1 MFTKTVFSLLKS
13 VLLVALLSC
22 VCAPL
27 VFAQCGGQI
36 SLSTDTL
43 EWNGSQIG
51 MPSQQTIV
59 ITNTGAD
66 QLCLFNVTSTCPALL
81 ASFNPVPIPPFGTS
95 TITVDFIPQLDRWY
109 SATIEIFTSD
119 PNSPRDSVTV
129 FARSCQTALAPGMP
143 ILWPPMSPYILQF
156 AIPWDENQEG
166 VEYALQVTKLPENET
181 SFSSIDGNLELYPQW
196 YTVLE
201 WARDGSGAVVGLE
214 ASANYELKLL
224 TRDCMGNMSVSV
236 PAFIF
241 MPPEIDEAPIEDFTV
256 HTTTSGGPIELR
268 WDPAVT
274 DAFGTPLP
282 FDGYFIMA
290 GNHPDSIDT
299 HYAVC
304 SSSFITLPVSDSR
317 KLFTVYPNTNG
328 TYWGTS
334 PFYTWPPDNAPLYGL
349 NTVSLRDPANW
360 SEWSSVVIQIDSM
373 GWMVDLLSWAQ
384 DDLQRTSGITLAV
397 DFDQY
402 GIGPHMIVATVT
414 DLHGVINTAYKFVN
428 VVQRPY
434 VDFDGSYDPGL
445 RRFNLNAT
453 TVVTPVA
460 YLDLW
465 WPTSTV
471 DERYGQFIQF
481 ESKAGEESLHIIK
494 PVPILASKILNEE
507 NPWPVAQDPKYG
519 VTVDV
524 SAPANF
530 KFVGPNYPASPC
542 CVSVTAVPHKVGNLP
557 AFRATC
563 GAGNDQTRNKCEVV
577 GSFDY
582 VIELSW
588 RQLQYDMS
596 WNIVT
601 RSTKSE
607 VAGNCAGP
615 ANARTFQPIQG
626 DKAVVTKNR
635 EERTVPPDPGFPFAG
650 SAVDTLK
657 KGSFKDMKSARN
669 EPKTVQIAET
679 KANVPNSEIGSSK
692 ISGKQNGQLLASRL
706 VGNFYFKIVVVTA
719 CEGVCEKESYVQ
731 YDVFCCPTPAPC
743 TAHETLAPALRDAE
757 QNNPNP

>member
-1 MFTKTVFSLLKS
+1 MFTRYARKLLKS
-13 VLLVALLSC
+13 ALLVTLIG
-22 VCAPL
+22 VTYAPL

-51 MPSQQTIV
+51 MPSQQTIE
-59 ITNTGAD
+59 ITNTGVD
-66 QLCLFNVTSTCPALL
+66 QLCLFNITSTCPALL
-81 ASFNPVPIPPFGTS
+81 ASFNPIPIPPLGTS
-95 TITVDFIPQLDRWY
+95 TITVDFVPQLDRWY
-109 SATIEIFTSD
+109 SATIEIFSSD
-119 PNSPRDSVTV
+119 PNSLRDSVTV

-181 SFSSIDGNLELYPQW
+181 SFSSIDGSLELYPQW

-224 TRDCMGNMSVSV
+224 TRDCMGNMSVGV

-241 MPPEIDEAPIEDFTV
+241 MPQEIDEAPIEDFTV
-256 HTTTSGGPIELR
+256 HTTTEGGPIELR

-304 SSSFITLPVSDSR
+304 SSNFITLPVSDSR

-397 DFDQY
+397 DFDLY

-414 DLHGVINTAYKFVN
+414 DLHGVINTANKFVN
-428 VVQRPY
+428 VVQRPHA
-434 VDFDGSYDPGL
+434 DFIASYAPGPRL
-445 RRFNLNAT
+445 FNLSAT
-453 TVVTPVA
+453 NIITPVP
-460 YLDLW
+460 YIDIW

-494 PVPILASKILNEE
+494 PVPILALKILNEE
-507 NPWPVAQDPKYG
+507 MPWPSADDPTYG
-519 VTVDV
+519 VMVDV
-524 SAPANF
+524 NAQGNHRVIGNAEPS
-530 KFVGPNYPASPC
+530 YPC
-542 CVSVTAVPHKVGNLP
+542 CVNISVEVDATNPFATVCEMPHSNSICRVK
-557 AFRATC
+557 
-563 GAGNDQTRNKCEVV
+563 
-577 GSFDY
+577 GSFHY
-582 VIELSW
+582 EIEWKWTLVVLEATW
-588 RQLQYDMS
+588 K
-596 WNIVT
+596 VE
-601 RSTKSE
+601 TKSTSST
-607 VAGNCAGP
+607 VDGHCKPGP
-615 ANARTFQPIQG
+615 NGTTIFEPIAG
-626 DKAVVTKNR
+626 DKAVTTNHYQYLPNSVAK
-635 EERTVPPDPGFPFAG
+635 PFSGADT
-650 SAVDTLK
+650 DTLK
-657 KGSFKDMKSARN
+657 YSKGKRQKPSKDAKNKNFSKEVVSVKEN
-669 EPKTVQIAET
+669 EVGISKVNRGDDT
-679 KANVPNSEIGSSK
+679 KNLST
-692 ISGKQNGQLLASRL
+692 RL
-706 VGNFYFKIVVVTA
+706 VGNYYFKITA
-719 CEGVCEKESYVQ
+719 VSACGTPCEEERYVQ
-731 YDVFCCPTPAPC
+731 YDVYCCRSNGNC
-743 TAHETLAPALRDAE
+743 TTYEVLPPNLRSTE
-757 QNNPNP
+757 QDNPNP